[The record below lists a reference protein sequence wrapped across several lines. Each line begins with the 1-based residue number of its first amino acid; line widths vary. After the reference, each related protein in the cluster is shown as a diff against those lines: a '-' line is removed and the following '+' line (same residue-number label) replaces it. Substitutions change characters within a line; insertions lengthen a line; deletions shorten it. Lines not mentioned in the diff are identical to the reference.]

1 MLEIIVGIVFS
12 REIDFFTKTLI
23 VLALCSFGFMIV
35 YLVLPMSGR
44 RIIDNLDMDEK
55 AGGSMSLSG
64 GISLIMF
71 IAIGITVG
79 NRYGLL
85 KSKEEKLT
93 ESMHEKHFRQQQQFS
108 GDVQRVMFQILLGI
122 WLTFNFIMKVN
133 RMKRTQQEII

>member
-1 MLEIIVGIVFS
+1 MV
-12 REIDFFTKTLI
+12 
-23 VLALCSFGFMIV
+23 V

-44 RIIDNLDMDEK
+44 RAIDNLDLDEK
-55 AGGSMSLSG
+55 VGGS
-64 GISLIMF
+64 ISTSACIAFTML
-71 IAIGITVG
+71 IAIAITVG
-79 NRYGLL
+79 NRYGLI

-133 RMKRTQQEII
+133 RMKRNQ

>member
-12 REIDFFTKTLI
+12 KEIDFFTKTLI
-23 VLALCSFGFMIV
+23 VLALCSFGFMVV

-44 RIIDNLDMDEK
+44 RVIDNLDVDEK

-64 GISLIMF
+64 GISFIMF

-93 ESMHEKHFRQQQQFS
+93 ESMHEKHFRQ
-108 GDVQRVMFQILLGI
+108 
-122 WLTFNFIMKVN
+122 
-133 RMKRTQQEII
+133 